1 MYGITDSLLVV
12 GIAATPV
19 IELRGSI
26 PFAVGVL
33 GMPVLKS
40 VVLSLF
46 GNMLLFF
53 AVYLVGGWWIR
64 LMDSR
69 RGFFSRITDVVLRRS
84 RRVLG
89 NGRYDRLGLL
99 ALTVFVAVPLP
110 MTGVLTGSVA
120 AFLFG
125 VPWRRACLYVFLGMC
140 LAALAVTLITTG
152 VLSFVDFLL
161 KQPTI

>member
-1 MYGITDSLLVV
+1 MSGFTDYLLVV
-12 GIAATPV
+12 GIAATPI

-26 PFAVGVL
+26 PFAIGVL
-33 GMPVLKS
+33 GMSIPVA
-40 VVLSLF
+40 VALSLL
-46 GNMLLFF
+46 GNILLFIV
-53 AVYLVGGWWIR
+53 VYLVGGWWIK
-64 LMDSR
+64 LMDSHR
-69 RGFFSRITDVVLRRS
+69 SFLSRLTNVVLHRS

-89 NGRYDRLGLL
+89 NGQYEKFGLL

-140 LAALAVTLITTG
+140 LAALVVTLITTG
-152 VLSFVDFLL
+152 VLSFLDFLL